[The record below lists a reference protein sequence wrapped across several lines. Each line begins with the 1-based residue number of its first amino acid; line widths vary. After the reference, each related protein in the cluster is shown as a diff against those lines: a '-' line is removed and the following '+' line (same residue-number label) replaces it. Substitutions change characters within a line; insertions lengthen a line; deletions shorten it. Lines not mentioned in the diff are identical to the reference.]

1 MAQIF
6 VFVAGN
12 PTAQRHLADT
22 VENPIAEDTVFGNF
36 APTDREELERIRD
49 EGNGFYAWGA
59 VPGVQNTPRWRA
71 MKRGDYVLSAYSNA
85 YHHAAK
91 VLAKYDNRLFAEK
104 VWGLTAKV
112 RLGSTCT
119 S

>member
-1 MAQIF
+1 
-6 VFVAGN
+6 
-12 PTAQRHLADT
+12 
-22 VENPIAEDTVFGNF
+22 
-36 APTDREELERIRD
+36 
-49 EGNGFYAWGA
+49 
-59 VPGVQNTPRWRA
+59 